1 MKRFLSSLS
10 LVILG
15 FVSTSCYDDMELR
28 ESIEDLEGRV
38 TTLETLCT
46 ELNSNITALNTL
58 VQAMQKGDYVVSVS
72 PLIED
77 GVEVGYRI
85 VFKESGV
92 VDLYHGKDGADGKD
106 GANGQDGA
114 NGTDGHTPVLGTKQ
128 DTDGAYYWTIDGEWV
143 LDGEGNKIPLVTVGA
158 TPQLKIEDETWFVSY
173 DDGKTWE
180 ELGAAVSVGI
190 KDIKEE
196 NGELVITMAD
206 GTVIAVPLG
215 SPMKVVLGEFDATA
229 LQYGA
234 DLEIPY
240 TVEGVEGDVVV
251 FLLKEGAA
259 FEAELVEESAL
270 AGKVIVK
277 QLAAAQTESKGK
289 VGIFA
294 VAEDGT
300 TVSQAVRLVSGVFY
314 AAEGNQ
320 ETYSVEAAGGSVEFK
335 VATNAAFEVKTGA
348 EWITYVET
356 KAVEE
361 KTLTFAVAANEGEAR
376 ETTVE
381 VASGDIVLSFTVA
394 QAGGYVP
401 VPEESLV
408 GNYLVTFLW
417 VYGGTGPEYGGGGWV
432 DMHNKTWWFDEET
445 GHGIHA
451 ELDNYLEFTL
461 DGFNADFTQ
470 STGKCVNWAGKD
482 GKNWDTWFYNNY
494 NASKGEY
501 RNPDA
506 PKDGAAFYRQIPI
519 GESTWV
525 RDYTVTPNTVTFTDA
540 EGRKT
545 VLELYDTPYTFVPGY
560 KDKNASGNT
569 RTFPRTGV
577 KSPISGVNEDCTLS
591 FHAKLSGGVDN
602 WDKSNTEIDKL
613 FYRPRDL
620 VIDVKKVDEIP
631 AESKT
636 TEAKWVPE
644 FPEPEVPE
652 APATLAGTYKYSTD
666 FTVGGKD
673 GSITVK
679 GLTDQYA
686 TWEPAASKVKL
697 MKNDLYTFTPTGTDA
712 NGNETGTVKFDDG
725 GDGTWDF
732 SVYDNTNNNKMYDA
746 TELYC
751 FIAQDNTST
760 YVYDATAGTITFTT
774 RGEELVVDYLVPGTY
789 TYSAKDVTVP
799 TSSTFG
805 MHYDMGYTE
814 ARIPG
819 YSNTTN
825 GCARH
830 YVWARDWVLCLVK
843 Q

>member
-1 MKRFLSSLS
+1 MKRFLSILS

-15 FVSTSCYDDMELR
+15 FMSTSCYDDMELR

-46 ELNSNITALNTL
+46 EMNSNISALTTL

-92 VDLYHGKDGADGKD
+92 VDLYHGKDGADGENGKDGADGKD
-106 GANGQDGA
+106 GANGQDGI
-114 NGTDGHTPVLGTKQ
+114 NGADGHTPVLGTKQ

-229 LQYGA
+229 LQFGA

-270 AGKVIVK
+270 AGKVVVK
-277 QLAAAQTESKGK
+277 QLAEAQTESKGK

-320 ETYSVEAAGGSVEFK
+320 ETYSVEAAGGNVEFK

-356 KAVEE
+356 KAIEE

-408 GNYLVTFLW
+408 GAYKIQKFW
-417 VYGGTGPEYGGGGWV
+417 VYGGTGPGYGGAGWV
-432 DMHNKTWWFDEET
+432 DLHNKTWWFDETT
-445 GHGIHA
+445 GHGIKA
-451 ELDNYLEFTL
+451 ELDNYIEFTL
-461 DGFNADFTQ
+461 TEFNADGTQ
-470 STGKCVNWAGKD
+470 STGTCVNWAGKD
-482 GKNWDTWFYNNY
+482 GKNWDTWFYNNKK
-494 NASKGEY
+494 SDGTE
-501 RNPDA
+501 RNPEA
-506 PKDGAAFYRQIPI
+506 PKDGSNFYRQIPI

-545 VLELYDTPYTFVPGY
+545 VLELLEPGY
-560 KDKNASGNT
+560 EFTTDKYGDSNAAANK
-569 RTFPRTGV
+569 RTFPRTEG
-577 KSPISGVNEDCTLS
+577 DDLT
-591 FHAKLSGGVDN
+591 FHAKLTGWKEVWPARYSEL
-602 WDKSNTEIDKL
+602 DKVFDC
-613 FYRPRDL
+613 PREFF
-620 VIDVKKVDEIP
+620 IDVDKVDEIP

-644 FPEPEVPE
+644 LPEPEEPE
-652 APATLAGTYKYSTD
+652 TPATLAGTYKYSTD

-712 NGNETGTVKFDDG
+712 NGNETGTVTFDDG

-789 TYSAKDVTVP
+789 KYSTKDVTVP